1 MEQEGEGM
9 TEEPNIL
16 MLRFHRKNIIKET
29 EDTVMIQVDDAMG
42 FLEQVIKAFV
52 NPNMAIVRMDEE

>member
-1 MEQEGEGM
+1 M

-16 MLRFHRKNIIKET
+16 ILRFHKKNMIKET
-29 EDTVMIQVDDAMG
+29 EDTVMIRVDDATG

-52 NPNMAIVRMDEE
+52 SPNLAVVRMDEE